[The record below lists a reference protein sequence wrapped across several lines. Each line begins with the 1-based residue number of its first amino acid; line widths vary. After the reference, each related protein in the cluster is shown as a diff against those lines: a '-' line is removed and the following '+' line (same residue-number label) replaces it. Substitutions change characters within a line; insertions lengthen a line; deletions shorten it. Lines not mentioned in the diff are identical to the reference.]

1 MFFSI
6 ELQNDRTQNYVE
18 AMDKA
23 ISTMTPQLIFVVLFK
38 QVADKYSAVK
48 KKSLVDRAGKF
59 GNISLKYYKT
69 YYFNY
74 YWDCSSSL

>member
-1 MFFSI
+1 
-6 ELQNDRTQNYVE
+6 
-18 AMDKA
+18 MDKA

-59 GNISLKYYKT
+59 
-69 YYFNY
+69 
-74 YWDCSSSL
+74 DCSSSLRLI

>member
-1 MFFSI
+1 MFKLSIRNLFLIFKRFFSF

-18 AMDKA
+18 TMDKA

-59 GNISLKYYKT
+59 
-69 YYFNY
+69 
-74 YWDCSSSL
+74 DCSSSLRLI